1 MFAFCLSGI
10 TWSGFDNFYYL
21 FSYEDTRD
29 SFGIPHDIAIL
40 KEVYAVPDPGTGTV
54 SPDRPLYNRVNKFWE
69 SRSISHMIDGLDRAD
84 REALLTRLGAI
95 HAFYN
100 DVSAV
105 YQKSKGSK
113 GIPLV

>member
-1 MFAFCLSGI
+1 
-10 TWSGFDNFYYL
+10 
-21 FSYEDTRD
+21 
-29 SFGIPHDIAIL
+29 
-40 KEVYAVPDPGTGTV
+40 
-54 SPDRPLYNRVNKFWE
+54 VNKFWE